1 MKINRKIEDVV
12 ADREVTL
19 HWFMN
24 KIVYGQTQKI
34 GLYLVVILLYNT
46 KMHLL
51 NIQCL
56 LLNQPKILQS
66 KKQKLQNN

>member
-1 MKINRKIEDVV
+1 
-12 ADREVTL
+12 
-19 HWFMN
+19 MN

>member
-19 HWFMN
+19 HRFMN

-34 GLYLVVILLYNT
+34 GPYLVVILLYNT